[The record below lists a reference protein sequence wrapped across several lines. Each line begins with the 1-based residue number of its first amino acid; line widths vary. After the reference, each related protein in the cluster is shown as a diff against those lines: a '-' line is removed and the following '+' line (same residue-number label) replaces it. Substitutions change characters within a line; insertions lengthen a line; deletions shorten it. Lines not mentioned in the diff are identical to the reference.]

1 MTGKYGLKFDDILE
15 MMIYIIPISIIFARL
30 YYVVFKFTDYLND
43 PMQILNI
50 RNGGLA
56 IYGGV
61 IGSVLVIVV
70 FCKIKKL
77 SILDV
82 LDFAVPFLPLGQAIG
97 RWGNFFNRRSTW
109 KFNQEYLQNG
119 NN

>member
-82 LDFAVPFLPLGQAIG
+82 LDFAVPFFFFFLAIF
-97 RWGNFFNRRSTW
+97 RFQNFFILSIKW
-109 KFNQEYLQNG
+109 KFYQ
-119 NN
+119 

>member
-1 MTGKYGLKFDDILE
+1 MHEKIIGKYGLKFDDILE

-43 PMQILNI
+43 PMQIFNI

-61 IGSVLVIVV
+61 IGAVLVIVV

-109 KFNQEYLQNG
+109 KSNQ
-119 NN
+119 